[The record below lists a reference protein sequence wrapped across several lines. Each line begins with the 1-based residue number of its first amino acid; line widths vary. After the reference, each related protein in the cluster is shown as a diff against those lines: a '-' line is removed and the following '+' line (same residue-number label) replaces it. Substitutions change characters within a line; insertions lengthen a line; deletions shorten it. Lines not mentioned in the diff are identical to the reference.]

1 MTNYNEIQNYRRS
14 IVRYASVVFDI
25 SGIVED
31 LDVKANST
39 LFDNVEVA
47 RELCLRTT
55 QPIDIKF
62 NSPTNDQ
69 ITLFKGEGIDMGEI
83 PISNVYITTTSEGGF
98 VRLWVTGYN

>member
-1 MTNYNEIQNYRRS
+1 MASYTELQNYRRS
-14 IVRYASVVFDI
+14 IIRYASVTFDI

-55 QPIDIKF
+55 QAVDIKF
-62 NSPTNDQ
+62 NDSANDK
-69 ITLFKGEGIDMGEI
+69 ISLFKNEGIDMTDI
-83 PISNVYITTTSEGGF
+83 PITNIYITTTSKGG
-98 VRLWVTGYN
+98 VIRMWVTGYN

>member
-1 MTNYNEIQNYRRS
+1 MSTYSEIQNYRRS
-14 IVRYASVVFDI
+14 IIRYASVTFDI

-55 QPIDIKF
+55 QPIDIRF
-62 NSPTNDQ
+62 NDPANNQ
-69 ITLFKGEGIDMGEI
+69 IVLFKGEGIDMTDI
-83 PISNVYITTTSEGGF
+83 PISNLYITTSSEGGF
-98 VRLWVTGYN
+98 VRIWIIGFN

>member
-31 LDVKANST
+31 LDVRANST

-55 QPIDIKF
+55 QAIDIRF

-83 PISNVYITTTSEGGF
+83 PITNVYITTTAEGGF

>member
-1 MTNYNEIQNYRRS
+1 MATYSEIQNYRRS
-14 IVRYASVVFDI
+14 VVKYASVVFDI
-25 SGIVED
+25 TGIVED

-55 QPIDIKF
+55 QPIDIRF
-62 NSPTNDQ
+62 NSPINDQ

-83 PISNVYITTTSEGGF
+83 PISNVYITTSAVGGF
-98 VRLWVTGYN
+98 VRLWIVGYN